1 MYNTEHISNIH
12 IDNFVEKLSFL
23 GVKSQDIADYLHY
36 SVQHEIAKTPT
47 EKTEILD
54 SLFFDFEC
62 KYSELNQQLESEI
75 TQLYIDT
82 SIFGSAPEINRDELF
97 QKLTSEIVNR
107 LNNLK
112 FSGDFFDLGTEIGLV
127 ASKFINQKKLGLKKE
142 DFINGVTHGIKLIE
156 E

>member
-1 MYNTEHISNIH
+1 MYNTEHVSNIH
-12 IDNFVEKLSFL
+12 IDNFVERLSIF

-62 KYSELNQQLESEI
+62 KYPELNQQLESEI
-75 TQLYIDT
+75 TQLYVET
-82 SIFGSAPEINRDELF
+82 SIFGNSIELNRDELF
-97 QKLTSEIVNR
+97 QKLSSEIVTR
-107 LNNLK
+107 LSNLK

-142 DFINGVTHGIKLIE
+142 DFINGVIHGIKLTE